1 MQKIFKKIYKQIQD
15 ALFLK
20 RVIPAFLLLV
30 IAAWIY
36 GNAVLKQDMISLQ
49 SREALYVGLGAG
61 TLSHTLEGVVNDLLF
76 LANHSSVVGAANF
89 PNRENMARLAADF
102 VGFSR
107 SKKIYDQI
115 RWLDE
120 KGMERVRVDYCQG
133 QPEIVTADSLQNKS
147 RRYYF
152 ADTFKLKPGELFI
165 SPLDLNM
172 ERGEVETPFKPM
184 IRIGMP
190 IVDQHGF
197 KRGIVLLNY
206 YAKIM
211 LHHFEITT
219 SHVKKHGVVQTR
231 TNNHISILNNEG
243 FWLKSPKP
251 DDEWGFMLKRQEV
264 NLARRAP
271 VAWKEIQ
278 ARETGALVSEDG
290 LWVWAAVHP
299 MVIGMKS
306 SSEPAELSEQN
317 RVSEVSGKYVWKVV
331 SHLDHKIIVQV
342 KTAVWSQVIALFLL
356 LMGLICLVAWRLARA
371 EAAIHRINAA
381 LEQQVD
387 ERTAQLEHKVRDL
400 KIVNDE
406 RNCAESQSQA
416 IIDAIAEIGEGL
428 VIIDP
433 DYQIRYMNQVMIG
446 WFGDG
451 TGQNCHRLLVE
462 QEAPCPFCRLAKVIE
477 QGKTVSYQP
486 TVADGRTFDVVATPF
501 ANSDGT
507 TSMLQVVR
515 DITQRKKAELLLRSS
530 QEKFQHLVDD
540 MGEQFVVFSHLWGT
554 NELTYAS
561 DGISS
566 VFGLAK
572 EDMLGKPWG
581 IEIDWLPESIEVAHF
596 YTSQVAEGKVES
608 VPHDMQ
614 FIHPDGTERTIRVSS
629 HPVHNEIGEILSIDG
644 ILEDITEHEFIIQKL
659 AKSQRRAEAASQA
672 KSEFLANMSH
682 EIRTPM
688 NAILGMSKLTLDSDL
703 DPEQKNYITKVYYS
717 AESLLGI
724 INDILDFS
732 KIEAGKLDIELVDF
746 PLQDVLD
753 NIINIIGLKAA
764 EQGLG
769 LDIEVAPNVPEILKG
784 DPLRLGQILI
794 NLGNNAVKFTQ
805 QGGVNISVELVE
817 QQGEQLRLL
826 FCVSDT
832 GIGMTPEQQDKLFQS
847 FSQADSS
854 TTRKYGGTGLGL
866 SISKKLVEMMG
877 GTIRV
882 ESKAGQGS
890 RFYFT
895 LQLEV
900 GTVADL
906 PQELDEAE
914 AHISRLQGVRVLLVE
929 DNILNQELAKILLS
943 RQGMNVTV
951 AGDGSEALKELES
964 ATFDCVLMDIQM
976 PVMDGYTASRAIRRQ
991 KKYND
996 LPIIALTANVMAGDR
1011 EKAREAGMDGFVGK
1025 PFKEDEIFAVM
1036 TRLIKMPSANRT
1048 GKV

>member
-1 MQKIFKKIYKQIQD
+1 
-15 ALFLK
+15 
-20 RVIPAFLLLV
+20 
-30 IAAWIY
+30 
-36 GNAVLKQDMISLQ
+36 
-49 SREALYVGLGAG
+49 
-61 TLSHTLEGVVNDLLF
+61 
-76 LANHSSVVGAANF
+76 
-89 PNRENMARLAADF
+89 
-102 VGFSR
+102 
-107 SKKIYDQI
+107 
-115 RWLDE
+115 
-120 KGMERVRVDYCQG
+120 
-133 QPEIVTADSLQNKS
+133 
-147 RRYYF
+147 
-152 ADTFKLKPGELFI
+152 
-165 SPLDLNM
+165 
-172 ERGEVETPFKPM
+172 
-184 IRIGMP
+184 
-190 IVDQHGF
+190 
-197 KRGIVLLNY
+197 
-206 YAKIM
+206 
-211 LHHFEITT
+211 
-219 SHVKKHGVVQTR
+219 
-231 TNNHISILNNEG
+231 
-243 FWLKSPKP
+243 
-251 DDEWGFMLKRQEV
+251 
-264 NLARRAP
+264 
-271 VAWKEIQ
+271 
-278 ARETGALVSEDG
+278 
-290 LWVWAAVHP
+290 
-299 MVIGMKS
+299 
-306 SSEPAELSEQN
+306 
-317 RVSEVSGKYVWKVV
+317 
-331 SHLDHKIIVQV
+331 
-342 KTAVWSQVIALFLL
+342 
-356 LMGLICLVAWRLARA
+356 
-371 EAAIHRINAA
+371 
-381 LEQQVD
+381 
-387 ERTAQLEHKVRDL
+387 
-400 KIVNDE
+400 
-406 RNCAESQSQA
+406 
-416 IIDAIAEIGEGL
+416 
-428 VIIDP
+428 
-433 DYQIRYMNQVMIG
+433 
-446 WFGDG
+446 
-451 TGQNCHRLLVE
+451 
-462 QEAPCPFCRLAKVIE
+462 
-477 QGKTVSYQP
+477 
-486 TVADGRTFDVVATPF
+486 
-501 ANSDGT
+501 
-507 TSMLQVVR
+507 
-515 DITQRKKAELLLRSS
+515 
-530 QEKFQHLVDD
+530 
-540 MGEQFVVFSHLWGT
+540 
-554 NELTYAS
+554 
-561 DGISS
+561 
-566 VFGLAK
+566 
-572 EDMLGKPWG
+572 
-581 IEIDWLPESIEVAHF
+581 
-596 YTSQVAEGKVES
+596 
-608 VPHDMQ
+608 MQ

-906 PQELDEAE
+906 PQHLDEAE

-943 RQGMNVTV
+943 RQGMTVTV

-991 KKYND
+991 PEFKN

-1025 PFKEDEIFAVM
+1025 PFKEDEMFAVM
-1036 TRLIKMPSANRT
+1036 TRLIKSTRP
-1048 GKV
+1048 